1 MDANEAWRRTGSRL
15 INVPLNEFTKNM
27 RNDPN
32 YISFVTSL
40 EPVRK
45 EFMSFLNANRAEH
58 EADLKV
64 MQTVLDDTQTPANI
78 EVALKQLGKSAD
90 IRLAAIGRKYE
101 NTMHQS
107 FPDLISPD
115 GQATLKK
122 MGLISKVASTQ
133 EQNAAKTFKAA
144 DGTTYNTDANGVF
157 SAHGAQYKVA
167 PDARHIR

>member
-1 MDANEAWRRTGSRL
+1 
-15 INVPLNEFTKNM
+15 
-27 RNDPN
+27 
-32 YISFVTSL
+32 
-40 EPVRK
+40 
-45 EFMSFLNANRAEH
+45 MSFLNANRAEH
-58 EADLKV
+58 EADIHT
-64 MQTVLDDTQTPANI
+64 MENVLSDTKSPAQV
-78 EVALKQLGKSAD
+78 EAALKQLGKSAD

-133 EQNAAKTFKAA
+133 EQNAATTFKAA

-167 PDARHIR
+167 PDGKAHKIVTPAPATK